1 MPYRGRSIN
10 DIRFSSFAA
19 QETES
24 HSHSKHG
31 PSQDS
36 RRSQAKTL

>member
-1 MPYRGRSIN
+1 MQYQGRSIN

-19 QETES
+19 QETEP
-24 HSHSKHG
+24 HSHSRHG
-31 PSQDS
+31 SSQDS